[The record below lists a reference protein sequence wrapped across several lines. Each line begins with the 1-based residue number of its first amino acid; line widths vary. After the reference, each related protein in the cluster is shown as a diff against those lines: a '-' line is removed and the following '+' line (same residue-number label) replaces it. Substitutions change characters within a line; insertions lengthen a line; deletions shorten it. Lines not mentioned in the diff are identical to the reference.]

1 MAVSHALYC
10 IPKHQLTE
18 MKKLF
23 QLEKKPRKGLL
34 PVEWVAMGYL
44 LFTLIVMCFVC
55 PSLENPV
62 EMLKGRLMIFGVTL
76 AAWGFYRLLPCRLT
90 RLVRILVQM
99 ALLSWWYPDTYELNR
114 VLPNLDHIFAQWE
127 QSWFGCQPSIIFSQT
142 FSHPIFSELMD
153 MGYFIYYPLIAA
165 VAIYYFF
172 WRYKDFGMASFVILT
187 SFFAYYV
194 IYVLLPVTGPQYY
207 FPAIGLDN
215 ATAGI
220 FPEVGNY
227 FATLREA
234 IESPGYKDGIFYQL
248 VLDAHNAG
256 ERPTAAFPSSHVG
269 VTTILMLLAWRS
281 RCRPLF
287 WCMLPFYVLL
297 CLSTVYIMAHYAVDV
312 LGGWLSAVIFYFC
325 LKFIYNKWIKD

>member
-1 MAVSHALYC
+1 
-10 IPKHQLTE
+10 
-18 MKKLF
+18 MKKFF
-23 QLEKKPRKGLL
+23 QLEKKPKKGLL
-34 PVEWVAMGYL
+34 AVEWVAMGYL
-44 LFTLIVMCFVC
+44 LFTLIVMCIVY
-55 PSLENPV
+55 PKLANPA
-62 EMLKGRLMIFGVTL
+62 EMLQGRLMVVGVTL
-76 AAWGFYRLLPCRLT
+76 AAWGVYRLLPCRLT
-90 RLVRILVQM
+90 HLARILVQM

-114 VLPNLDHIFAQWE
+114 TLPNLDHIFAIWE
-127 QSWFGCQPSIIFSQT
+127 QEWFQCQPALLFSQT

-172 WRYKDFGMASFVILT
+172 WRYKDFGRASFIILA

-215 ATAGI
+215 AAAGI

-227 FATLREA
+227 FATMREA
-234 IESPGYKDGIFYQL
+234 IESPGYKDGFFYQL

-269 VTTILMLLAWRS
+269 VTTILMLLAWQS

-287 WCMLPFYVLL
+287 WGMLPFYILL

-312 LGGWLSAVIFYFC
+312 LGGWVSAFIFYFI
-325 LKFIYNKWIKD
+325 LKLIYNKFKFKM

>member
-1 MAVSHALYC
+1 
-10 IPKHQLTE
+10 